1 MNYLLFSL
9 LSGNF
14 DCYQI
19 PENPTLTNHSLA
31 DFCLHDKHFINH
43 NTLSAFS
50 SHYNELPTV
59 LSHILHSFDSCHQW
73 EAPQIPG
80 AKLHP
85 SLGWLWT
92 PWGSGQKKQPC
103 ADQQP
108 GLQRPSLGLGS
119 QRTGVL
125 LGAGYKLLL
134 MSFQFMLQKSKS
146 SNFTLCLFSWIPM
159 LSQTQRRFV
168 ADEEFSQVSP
178 GSCKCFQKEGLSH
191 L

>member
-1 MNYLLFSL
+1 MSYLLFSL

-19 PENPTLTNHSLA
+19 PENTTLTNHSLA
-31 DFCLHDKHFINH
+31 DFRLHDKHFINRSA
-43 NTLSAFS
+43 LPAFS
-50 SHYNELPTV
+50 SHCSELRTV
-59 LSHILHSFDSCHQW
+59 LSPILHLFGSCHQW
-73 EAPQIPG
+73 EASQIPG

-92 PWGSGQKKQPC
+92 RGSGQKKQPC

-119 QRTGVL
+119 RKTGVL
-125 LGAGYKLLL
+125 LRAGYKMLL
-134 MSFQFMLQKSKS
+134 MSFKFMLQKSKS
-146 SNFTLCLFSWIPM
+146 SNFTLWLFSWIPM
-159 LSQTQRRFV
+159 LSQTQRWFV

-178 GSCKCFQKEGLSH
+178 GSCKRFQKEGLSR